1 MYDRNDP
8 RAQLAAAASAP
19 AALPA
24 TFAGGEY
31 GRFYD
36 ELPQID
42 DASGRS
48 WFIRGQNFVLVFSE
62 AAAGAIFSRETQ
74 ADEYVVLV
82 PGHGQEVEIRA
93 GEAVKRVTGP
103 ALVVVPPGPSQVR
116 AVGAGRI
123 IRLVT
128 AKAEDLVALCPNRAS
143 YAEHRGNIPPFQ
155 PWPAPP
161 EGFRIRAYSLD
172 VPPKPGRFGRIF
184 RCTTFM
190 VNILDPQ
197 VGP

>member
-1 MYDRNDP
+1 
-8 RAQLAAAASAP
+8 
-19 AALPA
+19 
-24 TFAGGEY
+24 
-31 GRFYD
+31 
-36 ELPQID
+36 
-42 DASGRS
+42 
-48 WFIRGQNFVLVFSE
+48 
-62 AAAGAIFSRETQ
+62 SRETQ

-143 YAEHRGNIPPFQ
+143 YA
-155 PWPAPP
+155 
-161 EGFRIRAYSLD
+161 
-172 VPPKPGRFGRIF
+172 
-184 RCTTFM
+184 
-190 VNILDPQ
+190 
-197 VGP
+197 